1 MTMTR
6 FIALVTGV
14 FCPVIAWADTKILQY
29 TPDITCYVNRV
40 VHVDREGVEELAEGT
55 FANEAEGPAFGFS
68 KAREAPQ
75 PTWIVFS
82 DDDIAV
88 VDEPTE
94 HDGVWEMHVGDGM
107 HGVLVLASNPNV
119 SWGRD
124 EVPMSLNT
132 NFGHSYMTLY
142 GACTQNRVPG

>member
-6 FIALVTGV
+6 FIALLSGV
-14 FCPVIAWADTKILQY
+14 FCTVIAWADTDILQY
-29 TPDITCYVNRV
+29 TPDITCYINRV
-40 VHVDREGVEELAEGT
+40 VTVDRERVEEFAEGD
-55 FANEAEGPAFGFS
+55 FANEAEVPAFGFS
-68 KAREAPQ
+68 KAIEAPQ
-75 PTWIVFS
+75 PTWLVFS

-94 HDGVWEMHVGDGM
+94 HDGVWEMHLGDGM

-119 SWGRD
+119 PWGRD

-132 NFGHSYMTLY
+132 NFGHSYMTMY

>member
-1 MTMTR
+1 MKKV
-6 FIALVTGV
+6 IALLSGV
-14 FCPVIAWADTKILQY
+14 LSPVIAWADTKILQY
-29 TPDITCYVNRV
+29 TPDITCYGNRGV
-40 VHVDREGVEELAEGT
+40 QVDREGVEEFAEGT
-55 FANEAEGPAFGFS
+55 FANGALGPAFGFS

-75 PTWIVFS
+75 PTWLVFS

-107 HGVLVLASNPNV
+107 HGVLVLDSNPNV
-119 SWGRD
+119 PWGGD

-132 NFGHSYMTLY
+132 NFGHTYMTIY
-142 GACTQNRVPG
+142 GTCTQNRVPG